1 MDSLQTKG
9 NSSALP
15 CLANLHGTF
24 GLHDIGFLDETVT
37 ITITKDQAMF
47 MFKLLEP
54 AAVVRPTFTALLT
67 EMRRKGWI

>member
-1 MDSLQTKG
+1 M
-9 NSSALP
+9 
-15 CLANLHGTF
+15 
-24 GLHDIGFLDETVT
+24 DETVT

-47 MFKLLEP
+47 VFKLLEP